1 MAFKVRNEIKIG
13 ILVVAAILMLVL
25 GLNFL
30 KGKKLFSD
38 ESQFFTFYDNVEGL
52 QESAV
57 VQLNGFTVGRV
68 SSMEMQQ
75 DQRIKVGLT
84 IRNEFKIP
92 VGSEAELAA
101 ADLISGTKIVSLRL
115 TKNTTYLQD
124 GAVITGKPYQGI
136 LGSLS
141 ENVSPLMATI
151 QHTIGSI
158 DSLVSTVNELFDE
171 ETASHL
177 NQSMVSLNKGLKALA
192 SLSESLNEQSENLSG
207 VIQNTNSVTGNLAA
221 NNEKITNTF
230 TNLESFSQTL
240 SQAELDK
247 TMADLQKTAA
257 SLQGIISKVDNNTGT
272 LGMLL
277 NDKRLYE
284 NLSGTLSSLDTVL
297 TDLRA
302 HPYKYI
308 NVSVFGRK

>member
-1 MAFKVRNEIKIG
+1 
-13 ILVVAAILMLVL
+13 MLVL

-30 KGKKLFSD
+30 KGKKLFSN
-38 ESQFFTFYDNVEGL
+38 ESEFYTYYDNVEGL

-115 TKNTTYLQD
+115 TQNASYLED

-158 DSLVSTVNELFDE
+158 DSLVSTVNDLFDE

-192 SLSESLNEQSENLSG
+192 SLSESLDKQSENLSG
-207 VIQNTNSVTGNLAA
+207 VIQNANSITENLAG
-221 NNEKITNTF
+221 NNEKISNTF

-240 SQAELDK
+240 SQSELDK
-247 TMADLQKTAA
+247 TMADLQGTAA
-257 SLQGIISKVDNNTGT
+257 SLQGIISKIDNNTGT

-297 TDLRA
+297 TDLKA

>member
-30 KGKKLFSD
+30 KGKKLFSN
-38 ESQFFTFYDNVEGL
+38 ESEFYTYYDNVEGL

-57 VQLNGFTVGRV
+57 VQLNGFTIGRV

-115 TKNTTYLQD
+115 TKNTSYLED

-158 DSLVSTVNELFDE
+158 DSLVSTVNDLFDA

-192 SLSESLNEQSENLSG
+192 SLSESLNKQSENLSG
-207 VIQNTNSVTGNLAA
+207 VIQN
-221 NNEKITNTF
+221 
-230 TNLESFSQTL
+230 
-240 SQAELDK
+240 
-247 TMADLQKTAA
+247 
-257 SLQGIISKVDNNTGT
+257 
-272 LGMLL
+272 
-277 NDKRLYE
+277 
-284 NLSGTLSSLDTVL
+284 
-297 TDLRA
+297 
-302 HPYKYI
+302 
-308 NVSVFGRK
+308 